1 MEALQFHFQISPHHH
16 QQLNQP
22 NFFMNSH
29 SLSSKLFK
37 PTANHFFIST
47 SSSLTSLTNSD
58 HKTLPPKTQ
67 KAALSTNASRLRAVK
82 TSQAHE
88 HAQLKENWLD
98 SLTCPL
104 KANGA
109 STPTN
114 ATASNWVIG
123 VDPDIHGA
131 LALLNFNTLHSSISS
146 AQVFDSPHLPVL
158 VGKRVRRRLDAKSI
172 VQLLHSLNAPL
183 GTTAYIEQS
192 IPYPQDGKQDDS
204 RRVASELFPSLSPL
218 LKRKKDHGRA
228 EALLIAAYGKGLK
241 NLNPSCMSE
250 ELLP

>member
-1 MEALQFHFQISPHHH
+1 MIKITIFLKIIYICALNFISYAFPLHPLSPPQHFLNSVSLTVCGFDGMEALQFHFQISPHHH

-29 SLSSKLFK
+29 SLSLSSKLLK
-37 PTANHFFIST
+37 PTAKRFFFST
-47 SSSLTSLTNSD
+47 SSSLTSLTNSN
-58 HKTLPPKTQ
+58 HKTPPPKTQ
-67 KAALSTNASRLRAVK
+67 KPALSTNASRVRAVK
-82 TSQAHE
+82 TSQALE

-104 KANGA
+104 NANGA

-146 AQVFDSPHLPVL
+146 AQV
-158 VGKRVRRRLDAKSI
+158 KW
-172 VQLLHSLNAPL
+172 
-183 GTTAYIEQS
+183 
-192 IPYPQDGKQDDS
+192 
-204 RRVASELFPSLSPL
+204 ASFNFRFFFHFYNICLFCLFLSNF
-218 LKRKKDHGRA
+218 
-228 EALLIAAYGKGLK
+228 E
-241 NLNPSCMSE
+241 
-250 ELLP
+250 